1 MQIFRKF
8 DMDSLYRVLMAEWLP
23 KSYLLNQATIL
34 ALGISAIVHPES
46 VIQVQLVCSTS
57 VLMYILILIIF
68 LVNVSVIYFDYHRF
82 YCYWNVFSNW
92 KTLYVDSFF
101 LSFILYSL
109 FSLCYSL

>member
-68 LVNVSVIYFDYHRF
+68 LVNVSEIYFQIGKH
-82 YCYWNVFSNW
+82 CM
-92 KTLYVDSFF
+92 LI
-101 LSFILYSL
+101 LSFCLLYYIHFLAYATRYDSGYFMISAL
-109 FSLCYSL
+109 